1 MANDFDYF
9 TFRISHLVS
18 TSNECAKNI
27 VMFSVSSFIC
37 FRFFFCLISILFSS
51 TLDLK
56 SVSYGQMLFDYLLYT
71 LLIYSKDF

>member
-37 FRFFFCLISILFSS
+37 FRFFFLFNFHS
-51 TLDLK
+51 
-56 SVSYGQMLFDYLLYT
+56 LFFN
-71 LLIYSKDF
+71 IRSKKCQLWPDVV